1 MLNHLFIWRVSHGYI
16 GRNILPPGDALSPV
30 FLDSCYKPVS
40 NTHVQPFQEI
50 YVPKI
55 LKLKLFISQY

>member
-30 FLDSCYKPVS
+30 ICGQLLQACVKHTCSAFSRNICAKNLE
-40 NTHVQPFQEI
+40 T
-50 YVPKI
+50 
-55 LKLKLFISQY
+55 

>member
-1 MLNHLFIWRVSHGYI
+1 MVILGGIFCRLGMRLVLLFV
-16 GRNILPPGDALSPV
+16 
-30 FLDSCYKPVS
+30 DSCYKPVS

-55 LKLKLFISQY
+55 LKLK